1 MPDPTPLPPRRP
13 RTRAAGERARRPHK
27 IEVHIWLSDAEVVHV
42 RQLADVTGLSLAQ
55 VARAGM
61 CDIEIPAP
69 PATVREVVVPDPAL
83 AKEVRRI
90 GSNVHQILREI
101 WALRQRGSLGVS
113 QSATIE
119 AGWLEVMR
127 SIVALERESV
137 RRGSAAGRGAA

>member
-1 MPDPTPLPPRRP
+1 MR
-13 RTRAAGERARRPHK
+13 
-27 IEVHIWLSDAEVVHV
+27 LSDEQLAHV
-42 RQLADVTGLSLAQ
+42 RQLASVTGQGLGVL
-55 VARAGM
+55 ARAGL
-61 CDIEIPAP
+61 CAIEIPAP

-113 QSATIE
+113 QAATIE
-119 AGWLEVMR
+119 VGWLEVMR

-137 RRGSAAGRGAA
+137 RRGSSAGRGAA